1 MKSIRRKS
9 INVNIM
15 FIQIKLIQK
24 YYKIHINTHCI
35 GFRNLFRIILIKR
48 WRKRL
53 RKVLMWITNFKFLWI
68 LGNNLSYWWNSIEII
83 DYLFFF
89 IKNFYLCLSNSLF
102 FNFSLVCENIHE
114 VLLEE
119 KFLGHMRKLLLQ
131 LTLKFSKIFW

>member
-35 GFRNLFRIILIKR
+35 GFRNLFRIIQIKR
-48 WRKRL
+48 W
-53 RKVLMWITNFKFLWI
+53 RKVLMWIKNLKFLWI
-68 LGNNLSYWWNSIEII
+68 FGNNLSYWSNNIKII

-89 IKNFYLCLSNSLF
+89 IKNSYLCLFNSLF
-102 FNFSLVCENIHE
+102 FNFSLIYENIHE
-114 VLLEE
+114 VILEE
-119 KFLGHMRKLLLQ
+119 KYLGHMRKLLLQ